1 MKSINQKMITLARE
15 SRGISQSELATRI
28 DMSSGNLSK
37 IENSDIGV
45 AEDIIEQIA
54 KETNYPAS
62 FFTQQEDVFPEHLI
76 YRKRE
81 KVTQSLLTV
90 INAKGNIV
98 RLQIQHLLKIL
109 NIPSPDL
116 PNFEVTE
123 INTPQIIAQ
132 KVRKAWHLEKGI
144 IEDVIKLIE
153 NNGIAIAAFEFGTE
167 RVDSRCIL
175 TETKHPIII
184 YNKSL
189 LGDRQRYSLIFQL
202 GHLVMH
208 TGFKIGRD
216 RDIAHEANLF
226 AAEFLMP
233 EKDIKKDFENDISL
247 PLLAELKQKWKVSM
261 ISLLYRADDLG
272 YLTPNQKRY
281 LIQQFNEQKLRRR
294 EPLELDVPTE
304 KPSLIRK
311 WISEIKTKQ
320 KLDMKGMAS
329 ILHMNPDEFI
339 ELYG

>member
-15 SRGISQSELATRI
+15 SRGISQSGLATRI

-45 AEDIIEQIA
+45 TEDIIEQIA
-54 KETNYPAS
+54 KETNYPTS
-62 FFTQQEDVFPEHLI
+62 FFAQQEDVFPEHLI

-81 KVTQSLLTV
+81 KVTQSLLTI
-90 INAKGNIV
+90 INAKGNII
-98 RLQIQHLLKIL
+98 RLQLQHLLKIL
-109 NIPSPDL
+109 NVESLEL

-123 INTPQIIAQ
+123 TNTPQTIAQ
-132 KVRKAWHLEKGI
+132 KVRKAWRLEKGI
-144 IEDVIKLIE
+144 IEDTIKLLE
-153 NNGIAIAAFEFGTE
+153 NNGIIIAAFEFGTE

-175 TETKHPIII
+175 TETKYPIII

-189 LGDRQRYSLIFQL
+189 LGDRQRYSIIFQL
-202 GHLVMH
+202 GHLIMH
-208 TGFKIGRD
+208 TAFKIGRD

-226 AAEFLMP
+226 TAEFLMP
-233 EKDIKKDFENDISL
+233 EKDIRKDFENGITL
-247 PLLAELKQKWKVSM
+247 PLLAELKGKWKVSM